1 MIVSSQGIIL
11 KIFPYSNTSIICNVF
26 TQDRGK
32 LTFIAKGIRKPKNP
46 SLSIL
51 QPFNLLEFNYYY
63 KKNRSMHLIKEA
75 DILFSFSHLRKDFST
90 ILIGST
96 ILNIINRLFEEEYP
110 QEIIFRLTYKV
121 LNQLSGDKEQS
132 KILFIFF
139 LFHLS
144 KQLGFMP
151 NIDRCNSCNSIFKH
165 DVIFSL
171 RSNSLLCSNCSINN
185 SLDTD
190 FVLTY
195 ESLKNCSLINTT
207 HINSI
212 EDIKMSFHNCQEL
225 YNFLIS
231 FMNSNINNMHKIKG
245 IKEITKI
252 YHEE

>member
-1 MIVSSQGIIL
+1 LIVSSQGIIL

-26 TQDRGK
+26 TKDRGK

-46 SLSIL
+46 LLSIL

-75 DILFSFSHLRKDFST
+75 DILFTFNQLRNNLST

-96 ILNIINRLFEEEYP
+96 ILNIINRVFEEEYP
-110 QEIIFRLTYKV
+110 QEVIFRLTYKV
-121 LNQLSGDKEQS
+121 LSLLPSNKKQS
-132 KILFIFF
+132 RILFIFY

-144 KQLGFMP
+144 KQLGVMP
-151 NIDRCNSCNSIFKH
+151 NIERCYSCNAVFNH

-171 RSNSLLCSNCSINN
+171 GSSSLICSSCNINST
-185 SLDTD
+185 LDTD
-190 FVLTY
+190 FIISHT
-195 ESLKNCSLINTT
+195 SLMKCMLINIT

-212 EDIKMSFHNCQEL
+212 MDIEISSLQLKEL
-225 YNFLIS
+225 FNFLIA
-231 FMNSNINNMHKIKG
+231 FMNSNINHMHKIKG

-252 YHEE
+252 YHNE

>member
-1 MIVSSQGIIL
+1 LIVSSQGIIL

-26 TQDRGK
+26 TKEHGK

-46 SLSIL
+46 LLSIL

-75 DILFSFSHLRKDFST
+75 DILFSFNHLRNNFST

-96 ILNIINRLFEEEYP
+96 ILNIINRLFEEGYP
-110 QEIIFRLTYKV
+110 EEVIFRLTYKT
-121 LNQLSGDKEQS
+121 LNQLSSNKQHS

-151 NIDRCNSCNSIFKH
+151 NFERCYSCNILFKH

-171 RSNSLLCSNCSINN
+171 RSNSLICSNCNIHNT
-185 SLDTD
+185 LETD
-190 FVLTY
+190 FVISY
-195 ESLKNCSLINTT
+195 ESLSKCALINKT

-212 EDIKMSFHNCQEL
+212 IDIKISFLHLKEL
-225 YNFLIS
+225 FNFLIA
-231 FMNSNINNMHKIKG
+231 FMNSNMNHMHKIKS

-252 YHEE
+252 YHAE